1 MATVIYP
8 GPVFGPVKSRRLG
21 KSLGVNL
28 LPVNGKLCSF
38 DCIYCECVLND
49 EHRPKLKMPS
59 REEVREALEKR
70 LAAMREADDLPEA
83 ITYSGNGEPTS
94 HPDFLAIVKD
104 TRALRDR
111 YCPQAKVCL
120 LTNATH
126 LNRDDVFEAVK
137 LIDRPCLKLDTVDAD
152 YIRFVDRPN
161 CPYDVKTVIERMKA
175 FEGKCIVQTMFMQ
188 GEFAGRSV
196 DNTTDDY
203 VEPWLAALREIRPE
217 GVDIYTLAR
226 DTPVAGLKK
235 VGPETLAAIA
245 GRVSALGISAHWYG

>member
-28 LPVNGKLCSF
+28 LPVDGKLCSF
-38 DCIYCECVLND
+38 DCIYCECGLNE

-59 REEVREALEKR
+59 REAVREALEKR

-94 HPDFLAIVKD
+94 HPDFLEIVKD

-161 CPYDVKTVIERMKA
+161 CPYDVKAVVERMKA

-235 VGPETLAAIA
+235 ISSETLAAIA
-245 GRVSALGISAHWYG
+245 ERVTALGISAHWYG

>member
-28 LPVNGKLCSF
+28 LPVDGKLCSF
-38 DCIYCECVLND
+38 DCIYCECGLND

-104 TRALRDR
+104 TRALRDQ

-161 CPYDVKTVIERMKA
+161 CPYDVKTVIVGPCNDRPGTVKLGNNQSITQEEAQA
-175 FEGKCIVQTMFMQ
+175 FEDITNAGYTVDFRLIPDKGIGEWSKFRGKF
-188 GEFAGRSV
+188 GF
-196 DNTTDDY
+196 
-203 VEPWLAALREIRPE
+203 
-217 GVDIYTLAR
+217 
-226 DTPVAGLKK
+226 
-235 VGPETLAAIA
+235 
-245 GRVSALGISAHWYG
+245 